1 MHSARSRVGVP
12 TGDCQRMEL
21 RIEVLTEIHDFP
33 TSAIGRRLHLK
44 MSLFHG
50 WWIWRYDGGEVGKN
64 FDVEM
69 LA

>member
-1 MHSARSRVGVP
+1 
-12 TGDCQRMEL
+12 MEL